1 MVWGTGL
8 RSLDKGDL
16 SCHSMIMRLKT
27 FALIVLAFSFFF
39 VGGVRAEEVV
49 DTDVAEVVIEEVSV
63 PNPESSFFGL
73 QVAWMKISDNIQVWL
88 ARTDEKKTDL
98 EVAFAEKEAI
108 LMDRI
113 VLASE
118 SNPDLA
124 EALEGQLSRLDDRNE
139 ERLERIDTRISG
151 FKSQDDGVGEKMG
164 EWQAEIQTRREAVEQ
179 KKNEIQERVKNMG
192 DDGQLK
198 IQDQLKDG
206 TSDGQQ
212 VGPGDGG
219 GTGVGTG
226 GQTQDVEVSSGGSV
240 QRSGGR

>member
-8 RSLDKGDL
+8 RSLDKGGL
-16 SCHSMIMRLKT
+16 SCHSMVMRLKT
-27 FALIVLAFSFFF
+27 FALIALVFSFFF

-49 DTDVAEVVIEEVSV
+49 DADVAEVVVEEVSV
-63 PNPESSFFGL
+63 PNPESPLFGL
-73 QVAWMKISDNIQVWL
+73 QVAWMKVSDNIQVWL

-118 SNPDLA
+118 SDPDLA
-124 EALEGQLSRLDDRNE
+124 EALESQLDRLEDRHDQRLD
-139 ERLERIDTRISG
+139 RIDTRIAG
-151 FKSQDDGVGEKMG
+151 FETQGEGMEQKML
-164 EWQAEIQTRREAVEQ
+164 EWQEKVQTKRQSLEQ

-198 IQDQLKDG
+198 IQDQLQDG
-206 TSDGQQ
+206 SGDGQQ

>member
-49 DTDVAEVVIEEVSV
+49 DADVAEVVVEEVSV
-63 PNPESSFFGL
+63 PNPESPLFGL
-73 QVAWMKISDNIQVWL
+73 QVAWMKVSDNIQVWL

-124 EALEGQLSRLDDRNE
+124 EALEGQLSRLDDRYE
-139 ERLERIDTRISG
+139 DRLERIDTRIAG
-151 FKSQDDGVGEKMG
+151 FESKGEGMEQRMS
-164 EWQAEIQTRREAVEQ
+164 EWQERIQVKRAVMEQ
-179 KKNEIQERVKNMG
+179 KKEEIQERIKIMDG
-192 DDGQLK
+192 DHLQDGS
-198 IQDQLKDG
+198 G
-206 TSDGQQ
+206 DGQQ

>member
-8 RSLDKGDL
+8 RSLDKGGL
-16 SCHSMIMRLKT
+16 SCHSMVMRLKT
-27 FALIVLAFSFFF
+27 FALIALVFSFFF

-49 DTDVAEVVIEEVSV
+49 DADVAEVVVEEVSV
-63 PNPESSFFGL
+63 PNPESPLFGL
-73 QVAWMKISDNIQVWL
+73 QVAWMKVSDNIQVWL

-124 EALEGQLSRLDDRNE
+124 EALEGQLSRLDDRYE
-139 ERLERIDTRISG
+139 DRLERIDTRIAG
-151 FKSQDDGVGEKMG
+151 FETRGEGMEQKML
-164 EWQAEIQTRREAVEQ
+164 EWQEKVQTKRQSLEQ

-192 DDGQLK
+192 NDGQLK

>member
-1 MVWGTGL
+1 
-8 RSLDKGDL
+8 
-16 SCHSMIMRLKT
+16 
-27 FALIVLAFSFFF
+27 
-39 VGGVRAEEVV
+39 
-49 DTDVAEVVIEEVSV
+49 
-63 PNPESSFFGL
+63 L
-73 QVAWMKISDNIQVWL
+73 QVAWMKVSDNIQVWL

-124 EALEGQLSRLDDRNE
+124 EALEGQLSRLDDRYE
-139 ERLERIDTRISG
+139 DRLERIDTRIAG
-151 FKSQDDGVGEKMG
+151 FETRGEGMEQKML
-164 EWQAEIQTRREAVEQ
+164 EWQEKVQTKRQSLEQ

-192 DDGQLK
+192 NDGQLK